1 MSRSLRRSTIET
13 FQLSFCGFLA
23 ASPSS
28 LATTS
33 TTEIAIVRGAAGA
46 CGAGCAAATAGVAG
60 TCGEA
65 GGVLRPSFSRMLPN
79 KLMRDL
85 LIDVVLPYPTIAQP
99 TAWR

>member
-13 FQLSFCGFLA
+13 FQLSFWGFLA

-33 TTEIAIVRGAAGA
+33 TTEIAVVRGAAGA
-46 CGAGCAAATAGVAG
+46 AGAGCVAVAVGVAG

-65 GGVLRPSFSRMLPN
+65 GGAAPAFAVFRPSFSRMLPN

-85 LIDVVLPYPTIAQP
+85 RIDVVLPTPG
-99 TAWR
+99 